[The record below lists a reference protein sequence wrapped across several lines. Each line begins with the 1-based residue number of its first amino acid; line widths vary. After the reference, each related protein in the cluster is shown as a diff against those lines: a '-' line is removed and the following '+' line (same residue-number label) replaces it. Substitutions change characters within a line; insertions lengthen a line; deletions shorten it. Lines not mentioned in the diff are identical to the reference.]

1 MEWRIR
7 ENSRG
12 GYVAERGIRQAGGVL
27 APSGMGVTMPAFIT
41 YEEASFA
48 TRKEAERYILRKG
61 AEK

>member
-12 GYVAERGIRQAGGVL
+12 GYTAERGVSHPGGVL
-27 APSGMGVTMPAFIT
+27 APNGIGVTMPAFII

-48 TRKEAERYILRKG
+48 TRKEAERYISKKG
-61 AEK
+61 ANK